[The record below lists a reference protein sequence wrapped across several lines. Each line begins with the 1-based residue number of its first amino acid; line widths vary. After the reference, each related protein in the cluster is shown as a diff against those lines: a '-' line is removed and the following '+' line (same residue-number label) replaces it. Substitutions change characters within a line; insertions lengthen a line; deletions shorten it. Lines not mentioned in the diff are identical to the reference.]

1 MELKTNNSNK
11 VRLIQSF
18 KYAGQGLMEMMKS
31 QKNARIE
38 ILILI
43 ITIIAGFIF
52 KIRIYEWI
60 SVILASGLVLL
71 AEAFNTA
78 IEKLSNEVSTE
89 KYHPKIK
96 VIKDLAASG
105 VLIAAVCAFVV
116 GFIVFLPHIVR
127 FIVSL

>member
-1 MELKTNNSNK
+1 MELKTNKSNK

-78 IEKLSNEVSTE
+78 IEKLTT
-89 KYHPKIK
+89 K
-96 VIKDLAASG
+96 
-105 VLIAAVCAFVV
+105 
-116 GFIVFLPHIVR
+116 FLQRNIILRLKLLKTLLPAE
-127 FIVSL
+127 F

>member
-1 MELKTNNSNK
+1 MEQKTNKSNT

-43 ITIIAGFIF
+43 ITIIVGFIF

-116 GFIVFLPHIVR
+116 GFIVFFPHIVR